1 MKLLKKDQNYKYYE
15 LSEREQDENCVWEDV
30 IAIELKTL
38 KFMKAKEA
46 LEDGEFKKVSYDTCK
61 NPHYVIDVYEIV
73 LDSLKVVD

>member
-30 IAIELKTL
+30 VAIELSTL

-46 LEDGEFKKVSYDTCK
+46 LSDGDFKKVEFDMRK